1 MELAVEVEDDEEE
14 ELVLLIPNEAKAFSM
29 ACIKFEPL
37 FVTLLAPP
45 SSLSES
51 FSLPER
57 TLGMECRFDKVLI
70 LDVLL
75 IVDMEAS

>member
-1 MELAVEVEDDEEE
+1 VELVAEVEDDEEE
-14 ELVLLIPNEAKAFSM
+14 EPVLLTPNDANAFSM

-37 FVTLLAPP
+37 FVTLLVPP

-51 FSLPER
+51 FPLLER
-57 TLGMECRFDKVLI
+57 TLDMECKFDKALI

-75 IVDMEAS
+75 IADMKAS